1 MTAPLRTA
9 LTAAQ
14 RGPERRSSD
23 PLAVL
28 SRHLNQDCLHA
39 LQPQELAAILE
50 AEGYTDALIQ
60 ERYGD
65 PSVFA
70 CAERL
75 FQLVPYRPPT
85 LARAAAPTLRP
96 GSLGR
101 DLLRG
106 VIYLLPAVWSPAV
119 LALGWNGSQSVGG
132 DASQS
137 TSLSSIQ
144 GAGLGLL
151 ISSFFGWGWMQS
163 VAYLGYLGLATSP
176 AETARMLRW
185 AGAGAVALTGVLAAA
200 VALWLGQDPV
210 QVGVVALSI
219 ACYLAAATT
228 LLVLSSEILLVISL
242 LPALT
247 WTGLQAAF
255 SGGVV
260 PDNAPQQAAAVLAL
274 AVGLPVVAALYSSQP
289 ALIGAMQA
297 AAARARGVSL
307 AASSARRLGWAAFQR
322 ALPHAGYGWLCAG
335 FLSLALLHP
344 FTPSAQIGAAD
355 AAGMLGLSWSLAPLV
370 LSMGVLELSVRRIHA
385 ALKQQAGTT
394 GTVRSIVRSS
404 AWQVLKVCFQYTA
417 LLFFAYVLARLLAPE
432 FGFQRPSWLLVLG
445 HLHVAAALLLSGLL
459 INFGALHRVL
469 GAWALALA
477 AQVALLLAHV
487 DVVGSYA
494 LSAGG
499 VLALLLALMWLALMD
514 IRNLG

>member
-1 MTAPLRTA
+1 MTSAPLPNVPSA
-9 LTAAQ
+9 VQ
-14 RGPERRSSD
+14 RGPERRSTD

-28 SRHLNQDCLHA
+28 SRRLNRDCQQA

-50 AEGYTDALIQ
+50 AEGYTDALIL

-75 FQLVPYRPPT
+75 FQLVPYRPPDV
-85 LARAAAPTLRP
+85 ARSVSPAVLP
-96 GSLGR
+96 GHLGR

-119 LALGWNGSQSVGG
+119 LALGWNGAAPPPLAPNTG
-132 DASQS
+132 
-137 TSLSSIQ
+137 LSGLQ

-176 AETARMLRW
+176 AEASRMLRW
-185 AGAGAVALTGVLAAA
+185 AGAGAVALTGALASVAA
-200 VALWLGQDPV
+200 LLLGQGAV

-219 ACYLAAATT
+219 AGYLAAATT
-228 LLVLSSEILLVISL
+228 LLVLSSEVLLVISL

-247 WTGLQAAF
+247 WMGLQAVF
-255 SGGVV
+255 SRGVV
-260 PDNAPQQAAAVLAL
+260 PDNAPQQAAVVLAL
-274 AVGLPVVAALYSSQP
+274 AVGLPVAAALYSSRP
-289 ALIGAMQA
+289 ALIQAAQA
-297 AAARARGVSL
+297 AAARARGVVL
-307 AASSARRLGWAAFQR
+307 AAPSARRLGRAAFRR

-335 FLSLALLHP
+335 FLSLPLLHP
-344 FTPSAQIGAAD
+344 FAPSPSAD
-355 AAGMLGLSWSLAPLV
+355 PAGLLGLSWSLAPLV

-385 ALKQQAGTT
+385 ALKQQARTT
-394 GTVRSIVRSS
+394 APVGRIVRSS
-404 AWQVLKVCFQYTA
+404 AWQVLKVCVQYA
-417 LLFFAYVLARLLAPE
+417 GLLFLAYLLARTLAPE
-432 FGFQRPSWLLVLG
+432 FGFQRPSWLLVAG
-445 HLHVAAALLLSGLL
+445 HVQVAAALLLSGLL
-459 INFGALHRVL
+459 VNFGALYRVL
-469 GAWALALA
+469 AAWAVALA
-477 AQVALLLAHV
+477 GQLGLLVGHF
-487 DVVGSYA
+487 DVVNSYA

-499 VLALLLALMWLALMD
+499 VLALVLGLMWLALMD

>member
-1 MTAPLRTA
+1 MASI
-9 LTAAQ
+9 Q
-14 RGPERRSSD
+14 RGPERRSTD

-50 AEGYTDALIQ
+50 AEGYTDALIH

-85 LARAAAPTLRP
+85 LTHAAAASVRP
-96 GSLGR
+96 NHIGR

-119 LALGWNGSQSVGG
+119 LALGWNGSQSSG
-132 DASQS
+132 
-137 TSLSSIQ
+137 LSSIQ

-176 AETARMLRW
+176 AETSRMLRW
-185 AGAGAVALTGVLAAA
+185 AGAGAVALTGVLAASA
-200 VALWLGQDPV
+200 ALLLGQDAA

-219 ACYLAAATT
+219 AAYLAAATT

-247 WTGLQAAF
+247 WTALQAAF

-260 PDNAPQQAAAVLAL
+260 PSNAPQQAAAVLTL
-274 AVGLPVVAALYSSQP
+274 AVGLPVVAALYSSRP

-297 AAARARGVSL
+297 AAARAQG
-307 AASSARRLGWAAFQR
+307 AAMAAPSARRLGRAAWRR
-322 ALPHAGYGWLCAG
+322 ALPHAAYGWLCAG

-344 FTPSAQIGAAD
+344 FAPSSGSAD
-355 AAGMLGLSWSLAPLV
+355 SAGMVGLSWSLAPLV

-385 ALKQQAGTT
+385 ALRKQAGTY
-394 GTVRSIVRSS
+394 GTVSGIVRAS
-404 AWQVLKVCFQYTA
+404 AWQVLKVCLQYAA
-417 LLFFAYVLARLLAPE
+417 LLGAGYLLARMLAPA
-432 FGFQRPSWLLVLG
+432 FGVQRPSWLLITG
-445 HLHVAAALLLSGLL
+445 HLEVASALLLSGLL
-459 INFGALHRVL
+459 INFGALNRVL
-469 GAWALALA
+469 GAWAVGLA
-477 AQVALLLAHV
+477 AQLALLLGHL
-487 DVVGSYA
+487 DVASSYA
-494 LSAGG
+494 LSAGS
-499 VLALLLALMWLALMD
+499 VLALLLGLMWLALLD
-514 IRNLG
+514 IRNLS

>member
-1 MTAPLRTA
+1 ML
-9 LTAAQ
+9 AAA
-14 RGPERRSSD
+14 RGPERRSRD

-50 AEGYTDALIQ
+50 AEGYTDALVL

-65 PSVFA
+65 SSVFA

-85 LARAAAPTLRP
+85 SNRLSLGSPAATPTP
-96 GSLGR
+96 SGR

-119 LALGWNGSQSVGG
+119 LALGWNGTGWSSEAGG
-132 DASQS
+132 VSQS
-137 TSLSSIQ
+137 TDLSSIQ

-176 AETARMLRW
+176 AETSRLLRW
-185 AGAGAVALTGVLAAA
+185 AGAGAVVLTGALAAA
-200 VALWLGQDPV
+200 VAWALGQDAA

-219 ACYLAAATT
+219 AAYLAAATA
-228 LLVLSSEILLVISL
+228 LLVLGSEVLLVISL

-247 WTGLQAAF
+247 WMGLQAAF
-255 SGGVV
+255 SGSVV
-260 PDNAPQQAAAVLAL
+260 ADNAPQQAAAVLAL
-274 AVGLPVVAALYSSQP
+274 AVGLPGVAAIYSSQP
-289 ALIGAMQA
+289 ALIAAVQA
-297 AAARARGVSL
+297 AAARARGVSP
-307 AASSARRLGWAAFQR
+307 AVPSARRLGRAALQR

-344 FTPSAQIGAAD
+344 FAPSSQFAAE
-355 AAGMLGLSWSLAPLV
+355 APELLGLSWSLAPLV

-385 ALKQQAGTT
+385 ALKRQASTT
-394 GTVRSIVRSS
+394 GTVGSIVAGS
-404 AWQVLKVCFQYTA
+404 AWQVAKVCVQYAA
-417 LLFFAYVLARLLAPE
+417 LLLLAYVLARTLAPE
-432 FGFQRPSWLLVLG
+432 FGFQRPSWLLVAG
-445 HLHVAAALLLSGLL
+445 HLGVAVALLLSGLL
-459 INFGALHRVL
+459 INFGALYRVL
-469 GAWALALA
+469 GAWALAVA
-477 AQVALLLAHV
+477 AQLVLLLLGQLDTAS
-487 DVVGSYA
+487 SYA
-494 LSAGG
+494 FSAGG
-499 VLALLLALMWLALMD
+499 VLAVLLGLMWVALLD
-514 IRNLG
+514 IRNLA